1 MRPKGREW
9 IRDHCDKISLHASE
23 NPSDEVFR
31 GVRIVC
37 RIAMTI
43 CDKLSYSIFGC
54 VGGNRFFCA
63 NFLPFAIMKTIRITP
78 DAIFPEE
85 ITLGAGEVLLL
96 VVVLLVLADLVFLL
110 VMKYK
115 YTVGFKNRKLREFID
130 RLAKHEK
137 RFRREK

>member
-1 MRPKGREW
+1 
-9 IRDHCDKISLHASE
+9 
-23 NPSDEVFR
+23 
-31 GVRIVC
+31 
-37 RIAMTI
+37 
-43 CDKLSYSIFGC
+43 
-54 VGGNRFFCA
+54 
-63 NFLPFAIMKTIRITP
+63 MKTIRITP

-85 ITLGAGEVLLL
+85 ITLGAGEDLLL

>member
-1 MRPKGREW
+1 
-9 IRDHCDKISLHASE
+9 
-23 NPSDEVFR
+23 
-31 GVRIVC
+31 
-37 RIAMTI
+37 
-43 CDKLSYSIFGC
+43 
-54 VGGNRFFCA
+54 
-63 NFLPFAIMKTIRITP
+63 MKSIRITP

-137 RFRREK
+137 RFHREK